1 MEGPSSTTTS
11 SPGSSR
17 INIHSSPD
25 AAEISH
31 NVLRSDIES
40 LRHVYGSL
48 QLKHAEAEENLAM
61 LQHQM
66 DECADHN
73 ARLSREV
80 AQTTR
85 ERDSFRDQVRCL
97 ETNLRE
103 KEEEYSQKIDVEMG
117 EKEGLKKEME
127 DFRERVQKLELER
140 EGINSSMIESLE
152 SLSST
157 RDCLSRVLEGLEE
170 ENDETSV
177 KESEGIDVKS
187 GLGEESRALLE
198 EVRMVSRLATEV
210 EIRIDKY
217 KESKKKEKRELENS
231 LVSLTEENRD
241 VNKLLRIAILEK
253 ESLEK
258 KLKGRVPLLPFGL
271 QKVGFG
277 FMMGAN
283 TNEPATESTGANTVT
298 KSTGVNTGTKSD
310 SSECEEEIVSLAST
324 VERIM
329 KNLRLEITQLRKSL
343 EESRSDTERLQCLTE
358 KQAKEIAE
366 NKLYIKELEDRERVL
381 AQNVEELSTEIKETE
396 EEVARWKNACELE
409 VEAGKKEIEERDK
422 VVDALKQELQRTKTA
437 LDIANGKLRL
447 KEELA
452 SAAMTAQA
460 AAERSLQLADNRAIE
475 LRQRTEEL
483 TRHIEEQEKRERSS
497 RKARR
502 ICWPCQFFKFIIGS
516 NTSSTRVETVK
527 RMLPE
532 MHALLN

>member
-1 MEGPSSTTTS
+1 MVEPSSATTS
-11 SPGSSR
+11 SPGSSP
-17 INIHSSPD
+17 INIRSSAD
-25 AAEISH
+25 SAEISR
-31 NVLRSDIES
+31 NGLRSDLET

-48 QLKHAEAEENLAM
+48 QLKHAEAEENLAL
-61 LQHQM
+61 LQQRM

-73 ARLSREV
+73 ARLSREM
-80 AQTTR
+80 AQTIR
-85 ERDSFRDQVRCL
+85 ERDSFRDQVSCL

-103 KEEEYSQKIDVEMG
+103 KEEELSKKLDVEMG
-117 EKEGLKKEME
+117 EKEGLKKELE
-127 DFRERVQKLELER
+127 DFKERVQKLESER
-140 EGINSSMIESLE
+140 EGINSLMVESLE

-170 ENDETSV
+170 ENDEISV
-177 KESEGIDVKS
+177 KEDEGICVKS
-187 GLGEESRALLE
+187 GPGEEARALLE
-198 EVRMVSRLATEV
+198 EVRMVSRLATGV
-210 EIRIDKY
+210 ETRIDRY
-217 KESKKKEKRELENS
+217 KDSKKKEKRELENS
-231 LVSLTEENRD
+231 LISLTEENRD

-253 ESLEK
+253 ESVEK

-283 TNEPATESTGANTVT
+283 TNEPTTENTGVNTGT
-298 KSTGVNTGTKSD
+298 KSTGMNTGTKSD

-366 NKLYIKELEDRERVL
+366 NKLYIKELEDREGVL
-381 AQNVEELSTEIKETE
+381 AQNVEELLTEIKETE
-396 EEVARWKNACELE
+396 EEVGRWKNACELE
-409 VEAGKKEIEERDK
+409 VEAGKNEIEERDR
-422 VVDALKQELQRTKTA
+422 VVDALKQELQRTKAA
-437 LDIANGKLRL
+437 LDISNGKLRL

-452 SAAMTAQA
+452 STAIAAQA

-475 LRQRTEEL
+475 LRHRIEEL
-483 TRHIEEQEKRERSS
+483 TRHIEEAEKKERSS
-497 RKARR
+497 RKWRR
-502 ICWPCQFFKFIIGS
+502 ICWPWEVFKFISGS
-516 NTSSTRVETVK
+516 NTSNTKVGTVK

-532 MHALLN
+532 MQALVN